1 MIHFAG
7 ALLAFGIDGVA
18 YLDLCIDSVIG
29 ATLIRLKVQGADRTR
44 SLWARNGLVM
54 RFGCCKSHWLGI
66 CWLDLASAAN
76 QLINGPNGTRFSEG
90 RQHLCAWVRSW
101 HPGLPEM
108 LREAGQRP
116 RAWPMLDLAAR
127 MLSRSRTVKS

>member
-44 SLWARNGLVM
+44 SLWAR
-54 RFGCCKSHWLGI
+54 
-66 CWLDLASAAN
+66 
-76 QLINGPNGTRFSEG
+76 
-90 RQHLCAWVRSW
+90 
-101 HPGLPEM
+101 
-108 LREAGQRP
+108 
-116 RAWPMLDLAAR
+116 
-127 MLSRSRTVKS
+127 